1 MANRGLTGTLLT
13 EVQKKAVTYVD
24 LVFIDVNSGYYI
36 TTHQNPIVYDSNTY
50 QPFGQLLSFDT
61 IEENI
66 NFEIPNIKVTVSGI
80 PAYDNSDNNFATTVI
95 GADYTDKDVKIYRKY
110 FNADGSEINPSG
122 DEGVVQI
129 FEGIIQDAT
138 ILANKE
144 TCVVELTT
152 ASHWVDFDRQNGR
165 FTNENSQKAAFS
177 GDEGMQFARDV
188 QKEIEWKA

>member
-1 MANRGLTGTLLT
+1 MANRGITGTLLT

-24 LVFIDVNSGYYI
+24 MVFIDVNGGYYV
-36 TTHQNPIVYDSNTY
+36 TTHNNPITY
-50 QPFGQLLSFDT
+50 QSNVYQSFGQLLSFDT

-66 NFEIPNIKVTVSGI
+66 NFEIPNIKITISGI
-80 PAYDNSDNNFATTVI
+80 PAHDNSNQTNFATTVI

-110 FNADGSEINPSG
+110 FNADGSEITQ
-122 DEGVVQI
+122 DEGVIQI
-129 FEGIIQDAT
+129 FEGTIQDAS
-138 ILANKE
+138 IAANKE

-165 FTNENSQKAAFS
+165 FTNENSQKDAFS
-177 GDEGMQFARDV
+177 GDEGMQYARDV

>member
-24 LVFIDVNSGYYI
+24 LVFIDVNGGYYL
-36 TTHQNPIVYDSNTY
+36 TTHTNPITYDSNTY
-50 QPFGQLLSFDT
+50 KPFGQLIGFDT

-66 NFEIPNIKVTVSGI
+66 SFEIPNIKISISGI
-80 PAYDNSDNNFATTVI
+80 VAHDNSDNNFATTII

-110 FNADGSEINPSG
+110 FNADGSEISQ
-122 DEGVVQI
+122 DEGVVQV
-129 FEGIIQDAT
+129 FEGVIQDAS

-144 TCVVELTT
+144 TCAVELTT

-165 FTNENSQKAAFS
+165 FTNENSQKNAFS

-188 QKEIEWKA
+188 QKEIEWKG